1 MLDGHVCISDNFTVI
16 RLTVRGS
23 NNERERDRERSE
35 IIIHTVFR
43 QRGFAFPAI
52 IWQAKR

>member
-23 NNERERDRERSE
+23 NNERERERSE

>member
-16 RLTVRGS
+16 RLTVRGN
-23 NNERERDRERSE
+23 NNERERERFE

-43 QRGFAFPAI
+43 QREFAFPAI